1 MKDEPITA
9 DSIFQTWVLYGPSGV
24 GKTTLAAT
32 APKPLIGDTNQGLL
46 SIADMRGL
54 EHVRKAKIRRIKDLN
69 ILYDRFTGTDRKM
82 NWLKKYKTL
91 VFDHF
96 DDVQGIILDEL
107 GDLALEKDDRREIDQ
122 IEQREWG
129 ILRNKLA
136 RYVRK
141 FKRVPIH
148 KILIC
153 AEMMDHDTGRM
164 KPHLLGGLKDE
175 LPFFVDHTLY
185 YRIGKKGRRYIHL
198 NSSDNFYAKTRARW
212 LKPEQRKIYVPEGD
226 TTALTKLFDLIA
238 AGPRRT
244 SHKRHLSRE
253 S

>member
-1 MKDEPITA
+1 MKALPITA
-9 DSIFQTWVLYGPSGV
+9 KSRYQTWVIYGASGV
-24 GKTTLAAT
+24 GKTTLSAT
-32 APKPLIGDTNQGLL
+32 APKPLIADTNQGLL

-54 EHVRKAKIRRIKDLN
+54 EHVRSVDIKKIQDLN
-69 ILYDRFTGTDRKM
+69 TIFNRLTGTDKDRDWSKRF
-82 NWLKKYKTL
+82 KTC

-107 GDLALEKDDRREIDQ
+107 GDIALEKDDRREIDQ

-129 ILRNKLA
+129 ILRNKLS
-136 RYVRK
+136 RYIRK
-141 FKRVPIH
+141 FKQVPIH

-153 AEMMDHDTGRM
+153 AEMMDHDTGRL

-198 NSSDNFYAKTRARW
+198 DSTDNFYAKTRARW
-212 LKPEQRKIYVPEGD
+212 LTPEQRKIYVPEGD

-244 SHKRHLSRE
+244 SKQRLTRKS
-253 S
+253 

>member
-1 MKDEPITA
+1 MKAKPVTA
-9 DSIFQTWVLYGPSGV
+9 RSRVQTWVLYGPSGV

-32 APKPLIGDTNQGLL
+32 APKPLIADTNQGLL

-54 EHVRKAKIRRIKDLN
+54 EHVRSVDIKKIRDLN
-69 ILYDRFTGTDRKM
+69 IIYDRMTGTDRKRD
-82 NWLKKYKTL
+82 WSKRYKTI

-136 RYVRK
+136 RYIRK
-141 FKRVPIH
+141 FKQVPIH

-198 NSSDNFYAKTRARW
+198 NSTDNFYAKTRARW
-212 LKPEQRKIYVPEGD
+212 LKPEQRKIYVPADD
-226 TTALTKLFDLIA
+226 TLALTKLFELIA
-238 AGPRRT
+238 AGPRR
-244 SHKRHLSRE
+244 SSKRRSTRE

>member
-1 MKDEPITA
+1 MKYKPVTA
-9 DSIFQTWVLYGPSGV
+9 NSRIQTWVIYGASGV

-32 APKPLIGDTNQGLL
+32 APKPLIADTNQGLL

-54 EHVRKAKIRRIKDLN
+54 EHVRSVDVKKIQHLN
-69 ILYDRFTGTDRKM
+69 LIYDRMTGTDRKRD
-82 NWLKKYKTL
+82 WSKRFKSL

-107 GDLALEKDDRREIDQ
+107 GDIALEKDDRREIDQ

-129 ILRNKLA
+129 ILRNKLT
-136 RYVRK
+136 RYLRK
-141 FKRVPIH
+141 FKQVPIH

-185 YRIGKKGRRYIHL
+185 YRIGRKGRRYIHL
-198 NSSDNFYAKTRARW
+198 NSTDRFYAKTRARW

-226 TTALTKLFDLIA
+226 TEALTKLFALIA
-238 AGPRRT
+238 AGPNRK
-244 SHKRHLSRE
+244 SKRHLTRE

>member
-1 MKDEPITA
+1 MKYKRVTA
-9 DSIFQTWVLYGPSGV
+9 DSRVQTWVIYGPSGV

-32 APKPLIGDTNQGLL
+32 APKPLIADTNQGLL

-54 EHVRKAKIRRIKDLN
+54 EHVRSVDVSKIRHLN
-69 ILYDRFTGTDRKM
+69 IIYDRMTGTDRKR
-82 NWLKKYKTL
+82 NWSKKFKSL

-107 GDLALEKDDRREIDQ
+107 GDIALEKDDRREIDML
-122 IEQREWG
+122 EQREWG

-136 RYVRK
+136 RYLRK
-141 FKRVPIH
+141 FKKVPIH

-153 AEMMDHDTGRM
+153 GEMMDDDTGRM
-164 KPHLLGGLKDE
+164 KPHLLGGFKNE

-185 YRIGKKGRRYIHL
+185 YRIGKKGRRYLHL
-198 NSSDNFYAKTRARW
+198 NSSDTFYAKTRARW
-212 LKPEQRKIYVPEGD
+212 LKPEQRKIYVPADD
-226 TTALTKLFDLIA
+226 TEALTRLFNLIA
-238 AGPRRT
+238 AGPRGK
-244 SHKRHLSRE
+244 SKRHLSRA

>member
-1 MKDEPITA
+1 MKYKPVTA
-9 DSIFQTWVLYGPSGV
+9 DSRYQTWVIFGPSGV

-32 APKPLIGDTNQGLL
+32 APKPLIADTNQGLL

-54 EHVRKAKIRRIKDLN
+54 EHVRSVDVKKIKDLN
-69 ILYDRFTGTDRKM
+69 LLYNRLTGTEPKRD
-82 NWLKKYKTL
+82 WSKKFKSL

-107 GDLALEKDDRREIDQ
+107 GDIALEKDERREIDQ
-122 IEQREWG
+122 LEQREWG
-129 ILRNKLA
+129 ILRNKLT
-136 RYVRK
+136 RYLRK
-141 FKRVPIH
+141 FKQVPIH

-185 YRIGKKGRRYIHL
+185 YRIGKKGKRYIHL
-198 NSSDNFYAKTRARW
+198 NSSDNWYAKTRARW
-212 LKPEQRKIYVPEGD
+212 LTSEQRKIYVPEGD
-226 TTALTKLFDLIA
+226 TLALTKLFELIA
-238 AGPRRT
+238 AGPEST
-244 SHKRHLSRE
+244 STRHPKRKQ
-253 S
+253 